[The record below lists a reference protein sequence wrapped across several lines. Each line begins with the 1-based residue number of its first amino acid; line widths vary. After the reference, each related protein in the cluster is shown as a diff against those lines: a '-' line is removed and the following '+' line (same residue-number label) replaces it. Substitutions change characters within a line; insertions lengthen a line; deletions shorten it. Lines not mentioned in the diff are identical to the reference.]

1 MRRKVAGEERAGVV
15 SCITWRFRGTF
26 GGRLLEHLC
35 IIYSTATSDH
45 VVGGTGES
53 HLV

>member
-1 MRRKVAGEERAGVV
+1 MAGRRGQGLFLALHGVSVGHVGE
-15 SCITWRFRGTF
+15 
-26 GGRLLEHLC
+26 RLLEHLC